1 MRVTTTAIIG
11 TVAIVLAAAIH
22 FVDRQPVAGP
32 EAAKAANVLVRFDS
46 DDVERVVVETGDHEV
61 VLTRQEGLW
70 FFEEPARD
78 RVDGEALEALLDE
91 LNHLSIVDTLDGG
104 EQDPA
109 EMGIEGDAAIE
120 VTLTGAEDSFEE
132 TVVVGSEAPRSDS
145 VFARREAGEAHVVE
159 GNPREWLEQ
168 PLRSLRDARLV
179 SAPVERITQL
189 GVRRSSG
196 EVSLRRRVT
205 PPQQDWAIVEPLQ
218 TWASPEKLEQ
228 LLADLSG
235 LRIEDVLDENAP
247 GKVIPDPLPEKAV
260 VVQIGVL
267 GFETPLT
274 LYLEQVEPPPA
285 DGAAAVLEARVSD
298 RPARYQ
304 VRSDILQ
311 QLPHSANDVRDR
323 TLARIP
329 LQYVDRIFI
338 QSRIDPVVYL
348 ESSPA
353 EQGKRWQV
361 RINDQLVPANN
372 DQVSSLITGMNE
384 AAIQDFASDS
394 GEDFAKFG
402 LEPPAR
408 KITLQLQFPGEP
420 GPDGSPG
427 QVREVQRV
435 LRLGWQEGD
444 EKRLF
449 ANFEGEPYVYEVD
462 PSFATLIPTHP
473 IKWRSRNVL
482 TFNPVRLV
490 SITREVDG
498 QGKLKLAYDYKR
510 DEWEATRN
518 GVDVT
523 SSLDVGSARRLR
535 DRLGSLT
542 ASGWY
547 LSLARAY
554 EALEEPKAEFTIV
567 TKELDSARGDVQE
580 QTYELKLAPAGTE
593 LYFGRLKSTSDIGLS
608 QGSPDVFILDHET
621 YRNLIRPV
629 TTSRLSN
636 P

>member
-1 MRVTTTAIIG
+1 MIIG
-11 TVAIVLAAAIH
+11 VVAIVLAAVIH
-22 FVDRQPVAGP
+22 FVDREPVSGP
-32 EAAKAANVLVRFDS
+32 EAAEAANVLVRFDPGKI
-46 DDVERVVVETGDHEV
+46 ERVVVERGNRET
-61 VLTRQEGLW
+61 VLTKREGLW
-70 FFEEPARD
+70 FFEQPAQD
-78 RVDGEALEALLDE
+78 RVDGEAIEALLDE
-91 LNHLSIVDTLDGG
+91 LNHLSIVDTIGG
-104 EQDPA
+104 GGKDPDPA
-109 EMGIEGDAAIE
+109 EMGVEGEGAIE
-120 VTLTGAEDSFEE
+120 VTITGADDSFEE
-132 TVVVGSEAPRSDS
+132 TVVVGAEAPRSDS
-145 VFARREAGEAHVVE
+145 IFARRRGGKTRVVD

-168 PLRSLRDARLV
+168 PLRALRDAQLV

-205 PPQQDWAIVEPLQ
+205 PPQRDWAIVEPLE

-228 LLADLSG
+228 LLADLSA
-235 LRIEDVLDENAP
+235 LRIEDVLDEDAP
-247 GKVIPDPLPEKAV
+247 GKAIPDPLPEKAA
-260 VVQIGVL
+260 VVQIGVH
-267 GFETPLT
+267 GFEQPLT
-274 LYLEQVEPPPA
+274 LYLEQAQAPPA
-285 DGAAAVLEARVSD
+285 EGAAAMLEARVSD

-304 VRSDILQ
+304 VRSDILE

-329 LQYVDRIFI
+329 QQYVNRIFI
-338 QSRIDPVVYL
+338 QSRIDPLVYL
-348 ESSPA
+348 ESAPA
-353 EQGKRWQV
+353 DKGKRWDV
-361 RINDQLVPANN
+361 RINDELVPANN

-394 GEDFAKFG
+394 GEDLARFG

-408 KITLQLQFPGEP
+408 KITLQLQFRGKP

-427 QVREVQRV
+427 QVREVERV
-435 LRLGWQEGD
+435 LRLGWKEGD

-462 PSFATLIPTHP
+462 LSFATLIPTHP
-473 IKWRSRNVL
+473 IKWRSLNVL

-490 SITREVDG
+490 SITREVKE
-498 QGKLKLAYDYKR
+498 QGKLKLGYDYKR

-523 SSLDVGSARRLR
+523 QSLDVGAARRLR

-542 ASGWY
+542 ATGWY

-554 EALEEPKAEFTIV
+554 EALEKPTAEFTIV
-567 TKELDSARGDVQE
+567 TKQLDPARGDVQE
-580 QTYELKLAPAGTE
+580 QTYRLKLAPAAAD
-593 LYFGRLKSTSDIGLS
+593 LYFGQLKSTSDFGPS
-608 QGSPDVFILDHET
+608 RGSPDVFILDHET

-629 TTSRLSN
+629 TSSRLTN